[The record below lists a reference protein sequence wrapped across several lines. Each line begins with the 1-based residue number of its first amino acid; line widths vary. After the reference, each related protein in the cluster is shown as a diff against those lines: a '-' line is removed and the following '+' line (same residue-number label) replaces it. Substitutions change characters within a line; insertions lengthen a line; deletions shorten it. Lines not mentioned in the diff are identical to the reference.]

1 MSFCARVLLSSASPR
16 GRVGACSSVV
26 RWSVLFDRLS
36 VTDALRVLHVVD
48 VLLGECRRRLFAD
61 DELVAGIVGGL
72 TLLYVKYKTNGLHAH
87 QRR

>member
-1 MSFCARVLLSSASPR
+1 M
-16 GRVGACSSVV
+16 
-26 RWSVLFDRLS
+26 
-36 VTDALRVLHVVD
+36 TDVLRVLHVVD
-48 VLLGECRRRLFAD
+48 VVLAGECRRRLFDD